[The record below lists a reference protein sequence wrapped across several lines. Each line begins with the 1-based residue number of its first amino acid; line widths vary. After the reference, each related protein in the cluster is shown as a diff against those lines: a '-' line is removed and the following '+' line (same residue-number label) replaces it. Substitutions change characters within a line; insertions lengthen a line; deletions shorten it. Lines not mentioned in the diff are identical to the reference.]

1 MRIRFSKTV
10 FFFTV
15 LVILAVPLGAQ
26 SQKKTSYA
34 GVGFI
39 GLSPN
44 LTDTLASYSVADTL
58 YGGTVSFAVN
68 PWFTVGAD
76 VLYLGDIY
84 YGKDANGYFGPVS
97 WTRLNQRASTP
108 PASKAEAYF
117 ESLIYAP
124 LTFNLTLPFGFIVP
138 YIGAGPAFYF
148 HFPSTNT
155 DQAFASYL
163 GTHYGDAQRIRTGL
177 TARAG
182 LEIFIADS
190 FSISAG
196 YILREDTPG
205 NIFAH
210 LVDRSFYLEK
220 GYAFLTAKAI
230 LR

>member
-1 MRIRFSKTV
+1 MGTRFRMAA
-10 FFFTV
+10 F
-15 LVILAVPLGAQ
+15 LAALAILAAPLGAQ

-34 GVGFI
+34 GVGFM

-44 LTDTLASYSVADTL
+44 FTDTLASFSATDTL

-76 VLYLGDIY
+76 VLYLGDVY
-84 YGKDANGYFGPVS
+84 YGVDANGFFGPVS
-97 WTRLNQRASTP
+97 WTRLNQKASTP
-108 PASKAEAYF
+108 PASKAGAYF

-124 LTFNLTLPFGFIVP
+124 LTFNLTLPLGFAVP

-148 HFPSTNT
+148 HFPSTNADQDFT
-155 DQAFASYL
+155 DYL
-163 GTHYGDAQRIRTGL
+163 GSHYGDAQRIRTGL

-182 LEIFIADS
+182 LDIFIADG
-190 FSISAG
+190 FSIGAG
-196 YILREDTPG
+196 YILREDTPA
-205 NIFAH
+205 NLFAH
-210 LVDRSFYLEK
+210 LGDESFYLEN